1 MGNTNNNK
9 DSYFMNI
16 KIIGSKMKQF
26 YEKVQDTQK
35 SIKDLWNFEPL
46 KENESTTLQIN
57 NYFEK
62 LNKNLEDD
70 SNINQ
75 NIREVLILK
84 IRSVYDSE
92 VNLLIDLMNKLE
104 EVQYM
109 PLVLLLHTDNHEQ
122 KLTIDTNEY
131 KQIDQRLIFIHKF
144 S

>member
-9 DSYFMNI
+9 DPYFMNI

-92 VNLLIDLMNKLE
+92 VNLLID
-104 EVQYM
+104 
-109 PLVLLLHTDNHEQ
+109 
-122 KLTIDTNEY
+122 
-131 KQIDQRLIFIHKF
+131 
-144 S
+144 